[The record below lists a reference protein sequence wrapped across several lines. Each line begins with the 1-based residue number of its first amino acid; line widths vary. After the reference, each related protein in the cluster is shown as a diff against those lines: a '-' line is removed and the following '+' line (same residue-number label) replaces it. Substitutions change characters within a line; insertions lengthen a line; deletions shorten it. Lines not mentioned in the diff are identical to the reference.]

1 MLDSENDS
9 ECSFYDEDDQICFIP
24 AESIKQEDSNKPNH
38 AQDQPL
44 QWNLTITNEDDGWD
58 SDGAHGNGTELH
70 QGSHGNYTT
79 PINHTLL
86 YVNSN

>member
-38 AQDQPL
+38 AQ
-44 QWNLTITNEDDGWD
+44 WNLTITNEDNGWD
-58 SDGAHGNGTELH
+58 SDGSHSNGAEVHQGNHGN
-70 QGSHGNYTT
+70 QTT
-79 PINHTLL
+79 PMH
-86 YVNSN
+86 